1 MEILYRIA
9 RASLNSCLFR
19 LKPASLNGSAVSQFE
34 APSSW
39 HISIFF
45 LSISV
50 RSSLSRMDFSCS
62 FCFNY
67 LSFAMDFF
75 ISFIL
80 FSSILPNLS

>member
-1 MEILYRIA
+1 MEILYHIA

-19 LKPASLNGSAVSQFE
+19 LKPASLNGSSVSQFE
-34 APSSW
+34 APGSW

-62 FCFNY
+62 FCFNS
-67 LSFAMDFF
+67 LSFAMD
-75 ISFIL
+75 SFI
-80 FSSILPNLS
+80 